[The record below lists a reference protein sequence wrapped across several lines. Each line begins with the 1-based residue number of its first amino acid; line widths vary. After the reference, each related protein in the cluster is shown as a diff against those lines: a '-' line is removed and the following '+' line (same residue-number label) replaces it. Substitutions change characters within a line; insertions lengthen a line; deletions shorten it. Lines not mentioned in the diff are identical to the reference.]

1 MTGSFEKV
9 KLSVRKMKILLAW
22 IINALALFVVVKI
35 VPGIEVEDTATLFLA
50 ALVIGVVN
58 ALIKPVLQI
67 VSLPITLLTL
77 GIFALIVNAAL
88 FGLAAWLVSGFSV
101 SGFWSALFGALVMSV
116 VGGILHSLTD
126 PKKVY

>member
-1 MTGSFEKV
+1 
-9 KLSVRKMKILLAW
+9 MKILLAW